1 MEFLGLVGGP
11 IRISD
16 IYSNNYLVVVDG
28 ITVEYEVTYD
38 SLEEAIADAAMVE
51 EMCGCYTELTEDE
64 ELYGDEQE

>member
-1 MEFLGLVGGP
+1 MEFIGLVKG
-11 IRISD
+11 SLSASN

-38 SLEEAIADAAMVE
+38 SLEGAIADAAMVE

>member
-1 MEFLGLVGGP
+1 MVKGSL
-11 IRISD
+11 SA
-16 IYSNNYLVVVDG
+16 SNIDSHNYLVVVDG

-38 SLEEAIADAAMVE
+38 SLEGAIADAAMVE